1 MNTDGLSVYIYFL
14 LYICIF
20 SLTCRSR
27 SDSSIAEHKWHNFGL
42 SYEFVFF
49 IKKKE
54 NNTEKSYLH
63 C

>member
-1 MNTDGLSVYIYFL
+1 M
-14 LYICIF
+14 
-20 SLTCRSR
+20 TCRSR

-42 SYEFVFF
+42 CHEFVFF